1 VQANVMDQGGGIG
14 KIVWKING
22 TTVATES
29 AIGRPESRLAKPNQQ
44 SLKNDVVTL
53 KQAFS
58 LLPGDNTIELFAYNQ
73 SNEIASTAATLTLTV
88 IPPSPEPQVAAQAPA
103 EQPPR
108 PATPKIPAPAPP
120 SNLAVVPPG
129 TPPPPEQDVLLTS
142 VKPPPTSIAA
152 SPDVS
157 PPSSS
162 DMAEAKQPGSPD
174 SLIATQATDAPVAR
188 AVPSPVVGDADF
200 RKPTLHLL
208 VVGID
213 RYRDKT
219 LQLKY
224 AVQDGRA
231 IADIIH
237 QTGASLFRDVNV
249 KLLFDDQVTIDGL
262 GHAFREIKATIAPQD
277 VFMFYLAGHGVTL
290 NGRYYFLPY
299 DFRYYNEEAIRK
311 NAVNQDHL
319 QKWLSLIPARK
330 SLVLIDTCE
339 SGSFTQSMVAMRGM
353 AQKTAI
359 AKLTRATG
367 RATIVASTDEQPA
380 YEGYQGHG
388 VFTYVLL
395 EGLRHADAT
404 FGNRDGYTG
413 LFELAAYVNDQVPSI
428 TMDAFNF
435 EQIPQVHMVG
445 SDFPIGVVRID
456 ES

>member
-1 VQANVMDQGGGIG
+1 M
-14 KIVWKING
+14 
-22 TTVATES
+22 
-29 AIGRPESRLAKPNQQ
+29 
-44 SLKNDVVTL
+44 VTL
-53 KQAFS
+53 KQQFA
-58 LLPGDNTIELFAYNQ
+58 LLPGDNTIELFAFNKN
-73 SNEIASTAATLTLTV
+73 NEIASPAAVLTLTV
-88 IPPSPEPQVAAQAPA
+88 IPPSPEPQVVAQAPA

-108 PATPKIPAPAPP
+108 PATPETSAPP
-120 SNLAVVPPG
+120 SSSQPAAVRPDTSPL
-129 TPPPPEQDVLLTS
+129 PEQDVLLTTLRPPPKS
-142 VKPPPTSIAA
+142 VAAAPDDTPTSPSDITKAKPPDRPSGLTVVKTTTAA
-152 SPDVS
+152 VS
-157 PPSSS
+157 
-162 DMAEAKQPGSPD
+162 GSLP
-174 SLIATQATDAPVAR
+174 IPQVK
-188 AVPSPVVGDADF
+188 DADLLQ
-200 RKPTLHLL
+200 PTLHLL

-231 IADIIH
+231 IAEIIH

-249 KLLFDDQVTIDGL
+249 KLLFDDRVTVEGL
-262 GHAFREIKATIAPQD
+262 GHAFHEIKATIAPQD

-299 DFRYYNEEAIRK
+299 DFRYYNDEAIRK

-413 LFELAAYVNDQVPSI
+413 LFELAAYVNDQVPTI
-428 TMDAFNF
+428 TMNAFNF

-445 SDFPIGVVRID
+445 SDFPIGVVIID